1 MDNLNNIELRRFN
14 AAPELRVEVVND
26 EHGRAQRYLS
36 GYAVLFEQYS
46 RSFWDEWV
54 EVIDRNAFANADM
67 SDVVMV
73 VDHSREVGDI
83 LARSKDG
90 VGTLEMSIDDNGIM
104 FRFPIPDTTTGRD
117 LYELIARG
125 DVTECSFAFWVRKDQ
140 WTYDMIIDGKKMDV
154 RRIIEVEKL
163 ADLSI
168 VMRGQYS
175 QTSVGI
181 DERALARS
189 AREASTTKLAEQ
201 KTMSVATAKAI
212 CNL

>member
-1 MDNLNNIELRRFN
+1 
-14 AAPELRVEVVND
+14 
-26 EHGRAQRYLS
+26 
-36 GYAVLFEQYS
+36 
-46 RSFWDEWV
+46 
-54 EVIDRNAFANADM
+54 
-67 SDVVMV
+67 
-73 VDHSREVGDI
+73 
-83 LARSKDG
+83 
-90 VGTLEMSIDDNGIM
+90 
-104 FRFPIPDTTTGRD
+104 
-117 LYELIARG
+117 
-125 DVTECSFAFWVRKDQ
+125 
-140 WTYDMIIDGKKMDV
+140 MIIDGKKMDV

-201 KTMSVATAKAI
+201 KTMSAATAKAI

>member
-1 MDNLNNIELRRFN
+1 MNNLNNIELRRCN

-26 EHGRAQRYLS
+26 EHGRARRYLS

-46 RSFWDEWV
+46 RSFWDEWGEWV
-54 EVIDRNAFANADM
+54 EIIDRNAFANADM

-104 FRFPIPDTTTGRD
+104 FRFPIPDTTAGRD

-140 WTYDMIIDGKKMDV
+140 WTYDMTIDSKKMAE

-189 AREASTTKLAEQ
+189 AREASTAQ